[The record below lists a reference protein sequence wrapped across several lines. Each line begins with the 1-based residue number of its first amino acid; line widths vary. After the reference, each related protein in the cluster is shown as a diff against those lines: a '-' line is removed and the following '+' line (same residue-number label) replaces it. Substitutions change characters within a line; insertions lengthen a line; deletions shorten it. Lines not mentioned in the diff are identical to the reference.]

1 MTLGERL
8 QQLRKEKQMSQ
19 EELGNLLLVSRQTVS
34 LWENNQTVPTVDN
47 LIRLKEIF
55 GVSIDSIL
63 TGEEPAVS
71 VAAPEVQPA
80 VAEVPPAD
88 YYYTAPVEKYS
99 FSLYKKDLKYIYK
112 ISTMPLLKKLIISVF
127 IFFFSLFITFADKTE
142 EQDTYFIL
150 FLALIYLGV
159 KLAKYIYGLTATKK
173 NTKLLLNRN
182 YTYEMFRDY
191 MLVRIF
197 NAEDEIKT
205 YKVYFN
211 EITKCWETPYCYFLE
226 LKDRTTFTMKKTVLS
241 EYSPLR
247 YFCQQMKTAKTDF
260 SSEKITFLKTA
271 GKALFI
277 CCFLSLF
284 TAISMIL
291 DSMPESA
298 ESSIM
303 EALDNL
309 RIFHYFLPVP
319 ILSII
324 VGILLNK
331 NKIRNRKN
339 IVVGIIIGLYM
350 LIFGFV
356 PAIFGNVENNFS
368 YVEATLGFDFPEC
381 ISFRR
386 STSFSDNAQ
395 TVTSMSFTESAS
407 NEFETTIK
415 KDSRWSS
422 TGRKDFYEIL
432 PESIGNIP
440 CDLFLIYNVTTDEF
454 GKLPDS
460 NGEYEF
466 IYISYDT
473 EMNTAYIFEYT
484 ADYQK

>member
-47 LIRLKEIF
+47 LIRLREIF

-88 YYYTAPVEKYS
+88 YYYTAPVEKYF

-112 ISTMPLLKKLIISVF
+112 ISTMHLLKKLVIWIFLVF
-127 IFFFSLFITFADKTE
+127 FSIFVTFTDSSEEKNSYFVFFLAIIFFCL
-142 EQDTYFIL
+142 IL
-150 FLALIYLGV
+150 VRYILGLV
-159 KLAKYIYGLTATKK
+159 ATKK
-173 NTKLLLNRN
+173 NTELLLNRN

-211 EITKCWETPYCYFLE
+211 ELTKCWETPYCYFLE
-226 LKDRTTFTMKKTVLS
+226 LKDRTTFTIKKSVLP

-331 NKIRNRKN
+331 NKIRNIKN
-339 IVVGIIIGLYM
+339 IVVGIIIGVYM
-350 LIFGFV
+350 LIFGFF
-356 PAIFGNVENNFS
+356 PNIFGNINNNFNS
-368 YVEATLGFDFPEC
+368 VETALGIDFPEC

-440 CDLFLIYNVTTDEF
+440 CDLFLIYNITTDEF

-460 NGEYEF
+460 EGEYEF